1 MAHEIISAKLYEL
14 DKKFAQLHNRIKL
27 SETEN
32 KEEIE
37 ADIKLLSKECKECR
51 LELDN
56 NRKFSRAS
64 NLKPILAAYDKV
76 EKIITELK
84 EQFRDTISGKG
95 TSEEKLLLAEY
106 MLDFAVQE
114 ANEALLVSMK
124 AICAQLKEQEE

>member
-1 MAHEIISAKLYEL
+1 MAHEILSAKLYEL
-14 DKKFAQLHNRIKL
+14 DKKFAQLHNRIQL

-51 LELDN
+51 LELYN
-56 NRKFSRAS
+56 NMKFSRAS

-95 TSEEKLLLAEY
+95 TSEEKFLLAEY
-106 MLDFAVQE
+106 MLDFAVQA